1 MADALAVLVVD
12 DDPEILTL
20 MVDML
25 GEQFTT
31 RGASGTDEA
40 VTQLEQHPTDVLL
53 SDVRMPG
60 RNGLWLA
67 GYVSERWPATG
78 IVLMS
83 GYSSAF
89 DELEGTSWRLLRK
102 PSHLE
107 DIVAAVR
114 KAAKPR
120 QK

>member
-1 MADALAVLVVD
+1 MADPLTVLVVD

-20 MVDML
+20 MLDML
-25 GEQFTT
+25 GDRFTT
-31 RGASGTDEA
+31 RGAAGADAA
-40 VTQLEQHPTDVLL
+40 VTQLEQRPADVLL

-60 RNGLWLA
+60 RSGLWLA

-83 GYSSAF
+83 GYSSAY
-89 DELEGTSWRLLRK
+89 DELQGTSWKLLRK
-102 PSHLE
+102 PERLE
-107 DIVAAVR
+107 VIITEVR

-120 QK
+120 

>member
-1 MADALAVLVVD
+1 MLVVD
-12 DDPEILTL
+12 DDPEILAL

-31 RGASGTDEA
+31 RGAPDVSAA

-60 RNGLWLA
+60 HSGLWLA
-67 GYVSERWPATG
+67 AYVSERWPKIG

-83 GYSSAF
+83 GYSSAY
-89 DELEGTSWRLLRK
+89 DELHGTSWKLLRK
-102 PSHLE
+102 PERLAT
-107 DIVAAVR
+107 IVAAVR

-120 QK
+120 